1 MRGLDG
7 QGSHRPPWE
16 GEIHA
21 FCFCCRGRA
30 LTISAASA
38 ADLETLRP
46 SIPDVPQTTRTIDWT
61 GFEFGATGGG
71 NLIQADG
78 SKFFGRTEDFRG
90 AHASIFAGYQQQL
103 GNNVV
108 LGIEGDITYT
118 GDNEKTFNTFDLT
131 NTYIGQEK
139 ISTDWSGSIRARVG
153 YAFDR
158 LQLYTTGGWVAT
170 RVVDKADTTVAVG
183 TFHENFQGV
192 TVGAGADYAL
202 TDNIF
207 ARAEYRYNAFFE
219 RQFGSLDEKLAQHVV
234 NVGLGMKF

>member
-1 MRGLDG
+1 MRL
-7 QGSHRPPWE
+7 
-16 GEIHA
+16 A
-21 FCFCCRGRA
+21 FAAAAAA
-30 LTISAASA
+30 LTISTASA

-61 GFEFGATGGG
+61 GFEFGMTGGG
-71 NLIQADG
+71 NLIRADG

-90 AHASIFAGYQQQL
+90 EHASIFAGYQKQL

-108 LGIEGDITYT
+108 LGIEGDVTYT
-118 GDNEKTFNTFDLT
+118 GDNEKTFNTFDST

-192 TVGAGADYAL
+192 TIGAGADYAF

-207 ARAEYRYNAFFE
+207 GRAEYRYNAFFE

-234 NVGLGMKF
+234 SVGLGMKF